1 MGVINTLEKDEEIA
15 ANARKYTK
23 LLQECINEALN
34 AGIRCTL
41 TIKKRGGLHVYCSQV
56 LEPVPIG
63 CTIGI
68 DISMRKVID
77 L

>member
-1 MGVINTLEKDEEIA
+1 MTDEEIA

-34 AGIRCTL
+34 AGIRCSL
-41 TIKKRGGLHVYCSQV
+41 TIMKRGELHVYCSQV
-56 LEPVPIG
+56 LEPVPIADK
-63 CTIGI
+63 I
-68 DISMRKVID
+68 DIYISMQKVID